1 MTQLRCAGYARF
13 SSEKQSPLSIDDQVR
28 KSREYADRQGW
39 WFSNRKFSVTR
50 PT

>member
-28 KSREYADRQGW
+28 KCREYADRQGW
-39 WFSNRKFSVTR
+39 VVLESQIFSD
-50 PT
+50 